1 MKRILANNNK
11 KSPVNINEIE
21 LEVEV
26 NNKNKKNLGENCI
39 PNVDGYNEMDK
50 NKGAAKDLVR
60 KGLDKI
66 KKSYGDNEAA
76 LRKGALSNKK
86 EFDNTGR
93 FKGDVVNGVP
103 FEKPKEGEKGWI
115 GKGIDRIKKAHKKKP
130 YQERILEGAKKH
142 LIDTPIEEIKKPLRD
157 IKRGADSVSDK
168 VKKDKEEVNKR
179 MGKKSYHK
187 DNFDDLP

>member
-39 PNVDGYNEMDK
+39 PDVDGYNEMDK
-50 NKGAAKDLVR
+50 NKGAIKDLVR

-66 KKSYGDNEAA
+66 KKSYDDNEAA
-76 LRKGALSNKK
+76 IKKGALSTKK
-86 EFDNTGR
+86 EFDNTGK
-93 FKGDVVNGVP
+93 FKGDVANGVP
-103 FEKPKEGEKGWI
+103 FEKAKEGEKSWV

-130 YQERILEGAKKH
+130 YQDRILEGAKKH
-142 LIDTPIEEIKKPLRD
+142 LVDPAIDSAKRDWKNIQEGHKGAQEMLKEKRDKKNQ
-157 IKRGADSVSDK
+157 
-168 VKKDKEEVNKR
+168 NKQ
-179 MGKKSYHK
+179 
-187 DNFDDLP
+187 